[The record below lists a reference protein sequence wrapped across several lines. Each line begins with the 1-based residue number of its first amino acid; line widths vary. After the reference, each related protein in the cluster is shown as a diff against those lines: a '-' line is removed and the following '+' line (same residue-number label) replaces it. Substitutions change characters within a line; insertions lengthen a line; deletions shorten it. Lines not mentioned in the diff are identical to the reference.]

1 MQPLAAAVAAAR
13 RPAAADNPLLLLQTR
28 ASEHITAALDSYR
41 DARDKLEEQM
51 FFGFYGS
58 PFVQALLGINKDSV
72 VRPVPGTSP
81 EKLAARQAQ
90 TVAYA
95 AMLETGGFD
104 EALTRAV
111 RYVGAADRALDQ
123 RCALALNV
131 ARQQLMRLSV
141 AEFKTLVRDQFFV
154 LQLEP
159 ERAIEVLP
167 SLVPELD
174 ARKKLLKQVRAIA
187 SAGDPLTAAERDRLA
202 RLSQALGVPIE
213 RPPAP
218 ASSGRLIDAGATS
231 RREAELH

>member
-1 MQPLAAAVAAAR
+1 
-13 RPAAADNPLLLLQTR
+13 
-28 ASEHITAALDSYR
+28 
-41 DARDKLEEQM
+41 M

-72 VRPVPGTSP
+72 VRPVPETSP

-90 TVAYA
+90 TDAYA

-111 RYVGAADRALDQ
+111 LYVGAADRALDQ

-131 ARQQLMRLSV
+131 ARQQLMHLSL
-141 AEFKTLVRDQFFV
+141 AEFKMLVRDQFFV

-187 SAGDPLTAAERDRLA
+187 SAGDPLTVAERDRLA

-213 RPPAP
+213 KPPAP
-218 ASSGRLIDAGATS
+218 ATSGRLTDARATA
-231 RREAELH
+231 RPGAELH

>member
-1 MQPLAAAVAAAR
+1 MLPPCAAAR
-13 RPAAADNPLLLLQTR
+13 RPVAADNPFLALQKQ
-28 ASEHITAALDSYR
+28 ASDQITAALDAYR
-41 DARDKLEEQM
+41 VARDPLEEQM

-90 TVAYA
+90 TDAYA

-111 RYVGAADRALDQ
+111 LYVGAADRALDQ

-131 ARQQLMRLSV
+131 ARQQLMRLSL

-159 ERAIEVLP
+159 ERAIEALP
-167 SLVPELD
+167 SLVPELE

-187 SAGDPLTAAERDRLA
+187 SAGDPLTVAERDRLA

-213 RPPAP
+213 KPRCLRPRADRPTLGRPP
-218 ASSGRLIDAGATS
+218 DQQ
-231 RREAELH
+231 AELH